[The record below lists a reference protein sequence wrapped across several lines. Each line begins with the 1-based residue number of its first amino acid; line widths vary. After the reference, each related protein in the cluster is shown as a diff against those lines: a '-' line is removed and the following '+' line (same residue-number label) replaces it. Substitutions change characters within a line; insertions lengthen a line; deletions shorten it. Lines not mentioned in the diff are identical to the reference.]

1 MSGDLSAEYYKKELS
16 RLKKENKALQRELE
30 KLVIGKGSANIR
42 DIFSYR
48 EEPRDRISAHSRQ
61 ALLSSRRTYLGYLK
75 SSFLTASFYTVSKRF
90 AVYFR
95 RFRLISTV
103 IKIIFSSFAVIGTGA
118 FLLALLATLVAAIPI
133 VAIFAASTY
142 ISLLPIR
149 RKRFKELEEIIRSKN
164 VYLLFPER
172 GVSMRGA
179 MLFAYGGLSRSTDA
193 KTENF
198 VIIISPYHISP
209 IGLENASHKANYSVA
224 RLESENICIMRRSSF
239 FAFRKRVL
247 EKLSGYVAFIY

>member
-30 KLVIGKGSANIR
+30 KLVIGKGSATIR

-48 EEPRDRISAHSRQ
+48 EEPRDRISVHSRQ

-90 AVYFR
+90 AVYCI

-133 VAIFAASTY
+133 VAQAATAAKVTAIDFFIFIIFTPKPLKFFFFLITVSTIVCY
-142 ISLLPIR
+142 IL
-149 RKRFKELEEIIRSKN
+149 
-164 VYLLFPER
+164 Y
-172 GVSMRGA
+172 
-179 MLFAYGGLSRSTDA
+179 T
-193 KTENF
+193 
-198 VIIISPYHISP
+198 
-209 IGLENASHKANYSVA
+209 
-224 RLESENICIMRRSSF
+224 F
-239 FAFRKRVL
+239 FA
-247 EKLSGYVAFIY
+247 